1 MAAVLLFADSIDRE
15 FLRGEARKLA
25 GWLRAFGL
33 ANGALAMIMTVW
45 IAEGHTILAALM
57 ALVGIV
63 MVVKALAVK
72 PAIDR
77 MAIYDSTRR

>member
-1 MAAVLLFADSIDRE
+1 
-15 FLRGEARKLA
+15 
-25 GWLRAFGL
+25 
-33 ANGALAMIMTVW
+33 MIMTVW
-45 IAEGHTILAALM
+45 IADPLM

-77 MAIYDSTRR
+77 MAIYDSNRR